1 LNKNAMTVQLNR
13 KSFTIEE
20 YHRLGEI
27 GILSESD
34 HVELINGDIVTMSPT
49 KSHHAGMVDLLVELL
64 IHKLYKKATI
74 KCQNPITI
82 VNHSEPEP
90 DVVIAHYRSDAYSKQ
105 HPTPEDIY
113 VVIEVSDSTL
123 EKDQEV
129 KHPLY
134 AKAEIP
140 EYWIVNLID
149 NQIEIYR
156 QPKNGEYHFK
166 QIISEEGEVK
176 VANLELSFNYT
187 DLFNQVD
194 Q

>member
-1 LNKNAMTVQLNR
+1 MTVHLNR
-13 KSFTIEE
+13 KSFTVEE
-20 YHRLGEI
+20 YHRLVET
-27 GILSESD
+27 GILTESD
-34 HVELINGDIVTMSPT
+34 RVELINGDIVTMSPT
-49 KSHHAGMVDLLVELL
+49 KSYHAGIVISLMELL
-64 IHKLYKKATI
+64 LHQLYKKATI
-74 KCQNPITI
+74 ICQSPITI
-82 VNHSEPEP
+82 ANHSEPEP
-90 DVVIAHYRSDAYSKQ
+90 DVVIAHYRSDTYRTK

-134 AKAEIP
+134 AKAGIP

-166 QIISEEGEVK
+166 QIISEEGEINATTVN
-176 VANLELSFNYT
+176 VVFNYN
-187 DLFNQVD
+187 DIFNPA
-194 Q
+194 